1 MYGSW
6 NVLNRF
12 FRFLIFIFILTG
24 VLSKTMKK
32 LSFFNTN
39 FQNQFQDVYYRI
51 MVSADLVILKWWS
64 FEYKAKFLK
73 KASYL
78 DLEFVFLT
86 HFFVRRKF

>member
-1 MYGSW
+1 
-6 NVLNRF
+6 
-12 FRFLIFIFILTG
+12 
-24 VLSKTMKK
+24 
-32 LSFFNTN
+32 
-39 FQNQFQDVYYRI
+39 

-86 HFFVRRKF
+86 YFFVRRKF